1 MTEQR
6 PGEHMAAE
14 IAQQPDVLA
23 GLVARQAEI
32 AEVAEKIS
40 QRPPRFALLA
50 ARGSSDHA
58 ALYAKYLIE
67 VLLGLP
73 AGLVSPST
81 ATLYGAR
88 PDLRDVLFVT
98 VSQSGGSPDLIEV
111 TETARRQGALTVS
124 VTNTPESPLRAA
136 SELGV
141 DIGAGVEKA
150 VAATKTYSAT
160 LMALYLLIDAV
171 RGGKAADAEKIGELA
186 RQTLDGAEEGVQRAV
201 DRYRFVDR
209 VLTTGRGYSYASALE
224 GSLKLAETSYL
235 AARAY
240 SGADLLHGPVAAV
253 DGETAVLAVTS
264 AGHGGRA
271 MHEVLEAVSKRG
283 ADVLAVGSAAAEVPA
298 ALRIDV
304 APTVEELA
312 PILEILP
319 IQRIAL
325 GLSLARGGD
334 PDSPRGLLK
343 VTTTRCASRWAS
355 TPAAR
360 RPGPPWST
368 PPARCWA
375 SGAAKAPTRTRTRP
389 RSPRTGSPARS
400 PRRSA
405 PTTPGRCVRASSAWP
420 GSAS

>member
-14 IAQQPDVLA
+14 IAQQPEVLA
-23 GLVARQAEI
+23 GLVERQAEI

-111 TETARRQGALTVS
+111 TESARRQGALTVS
-124 VTNTPESPLRAA
+124 VTNTPDSPLRAA

-171 RGGKAADAEKIGELA
+171 RGGTAEHAASLGELA
-186 RQTLDGAEEGVQRAV
+186 QQTLDESASAVQEAVQRF
-201 DRYRFVDR
+201 RFVDR
-209 VLTTGRGYSYASALE
+209 VLTTGRGYSSATAAE
-224 GSLKLAETSYL
+224 AALKLAETSYL
-235 AARAY
+235 SARSY

-253 DGETAVLAVTS
+253 DAETGVLAITS
-264 AGHGGRA
+264 AGKGGTA
-271 MHEVLEAVSKRG
+271 MSEVLDVIHSRG
-283 ADVLAVGSAAAEVPA
+283 ADVFAVGSASSRVSA
-298 ALRIDV
+298 ALRIPV
-304 APTVEELA
+304 AETAEEVA
-312 PILEILP
+312 PILEVLP
-319 IQRIAL
+319 IQRLAL

-334 PDSPRGLLK
+334 PDSPRGLNK
-343 VTTTRCASRWAS
+343 VTKTR
-355 TPAAR
+355 
-360 RPGPPWST
+360 
-368 PPARCWA
+368 
-375 SGAAKAPTRTRTRP
+375 
-389 RSPRTGSPARS
+389 
-400 PRRSA
+400 
-405 PTTPGRCVRASSAWP
+405 
-420 GSAS
+420 